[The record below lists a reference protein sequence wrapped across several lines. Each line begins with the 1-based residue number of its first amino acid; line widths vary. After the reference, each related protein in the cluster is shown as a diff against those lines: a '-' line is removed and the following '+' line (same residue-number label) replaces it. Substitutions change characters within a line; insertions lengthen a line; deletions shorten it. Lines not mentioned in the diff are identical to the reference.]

1 MNQSNLTNKL
11 FPVIFLIIWSLG
23 AIFTKLG
30 LHYSSIWSFLFLRS
44 SIALILLFLIIIF
57 YRKKKDLF
65 PKKEQIFKI
74 IFTGLLLQFLYL
86 VFYFYSIETGIS
98 LGLVILVLGTQP
110 LLTVFFNIK
119 SLTLSKFLLVIISFT
134 GLFITVTS
142 YKSSNNFNLLGFIFS
157 FIALLSITIGTYL
170 QSKIHS
176 NILSALAIQTFI
188 TWLCFFIIILYSGL
202 QVTWNIYFIASLLW
216 MGGVVSVIA
225 FLLLNYMLSK
235 NTAENVSMLFLLL
248 PISTFILDAIIFKT
262 PFPLTSMIGVL
273 IVMVSVFIFQKKFRT
288 N

>member
-1 MNQSNLTNKL
+1 ML
-11 FPVIFLIIWSLG
+11 FPVIFLIIWSFG
-23 AIFTKLG
+23 AVFTKLG

-44 SIALILLFLIIIF
+44 SIALTLLFLIIIF
-57 YRKKKDLF
+57 YKEKKDLF
-65 PKKEQIFKI
+65 PKKDQIFKI
-74 IFTGLLLQFLYL
+74 ILTGLLLQFLYL
-86 VFYFYSIETGIS
+86 VFYFYTIKTDIS

-110 LLTVFFNIK
+110 LLTIFFNIK
-119 SLTLSKFLLVIISFT
+119 SLTLSKFLLVIISLA

-176 NILSALAIQTFI
+176 NILANLLLQTFI
-188 TWLCFFIIILYSGL
+188 AWLCFFLIVLYDGL
-202 QVTWNIYFIASLLW
+202 YVTWNVSFIASLLW
-216 MGGVVSVIA
+216 MGSVVSVIA

-262 PFPLTSMIGVL
+262 PFSFTSIIGAL
-273 IVMVSVFIFQKKFRT
+273 IVMISVFIFQKKFR
-288 N
+288 NN

>member
-1 MNQSNLTNKL
+1 MNQSNLTNTL
-11 FPVIFLIIWSLG
+11 FPVIFLIIWSFG
-23 AIFTKLG
+23 AVFTKLG

-44 SIALILLFLIIIF
+44 SIALILLSLIIIF
-57 YRKKKDLF
+57 YKEKKKLF
-65 PKKEQIFKI
+65 PQEKQIFKI
-74 IFTGLLLQFLYL
+74 ILTGLLLQFLYL
-86 VFYFYSIETGIS
+86 VFYFYSIKTGIS

-110 LLTVFFNIK
+110 LLTIFFNIK
-119 SLTLSKFLLVIISFT
+119 SVTLSKFLLVIISLA

-176 NILSALAIQTFI
+176 NILSTLLLQTFI
-188 TWLCFFIIILYSGL
+188 TWLCFFTIVLYDGL
-202 QVTWNIYFIASLLW
+202 YVTWNLSFIASLLW

-262 PFPLTSMIGVL
+262 PFSFNSIIGVL
-273 IVMVSVFIFQKKFRT
+273 IVMISVFIFQKKFRS

>member
-1 MNQSNLTNKL
+1 MNQTNLTNML
-11 FPVIFLIIWSLG
+11 FPVIFLIIWSFG
-23 AIFTKLG
+23 AVFTKLG

-44 SIALILLFLIIIF
+44 SIALTLLFLIIIF
-57 YRKKKDLF
+57 YKEKKDLF
-65 PKKEQIFKI
+65 PKKDQIFKI
-74 IFTGLLLQFLYL
+74 ILTGLLLQFLYL
-86 VFYFYSIETGIS
+86 VFYFYTIKTDIS

-110 LLTVFFNIK
+110 LLTIFFNIK
-119 SLTLSKFLLVIISFT
+119 SLTLSKFLLVIISLA

-176 NILSALAIQTFI
+176 NILANLLLQTFI
-188 TWLCFFIIILYSGL
+188 AWLCFFLIVLYDGL
-202 QVTWNIYFIASLLW
+202 YVTWNVSFIASLLW
-216 MGGVVSVIA
+216 MGSVVSVIA

-262 PFPLTSMIGVL
+262 PFSFTSIIGAL
-273 IVMVSVFIFQKKFRT
+273 IVMISVFIFQKKFR
-288 N
+288 NN

>member
-1 MNQSNLTNKL
+1 MNQSNLTNTF
-11 FPVIFLIIWSLG
+11 FPLIFLIIWSFG
-23 AIFTKLG
+23 AVFTKLG

-44 SIALILLFLIIIF
+44 SIALILLFLTIIF
-57 YRKKKDLF
+57 YKEKKDLF

-74 IFTGLLLQFLYL
+74 ILTGLLLQFLYL
-86 VFYFYSIETGIS
+86 VFYFYSIKTGIS

-110 LLTVFFNIK
+110 LLTIFFNIK
-119 SLTLSKFLLVIISFT
+119 SLTLSKFLLVITSLA

-142 YKSSNNFNLLGFIFS
+142 YKSSNNFNLFGVIFS
-157 FIALLSITIGTYL
+157 FIALLSITLGTYL
-170 QSKIHS
+170 QSKIQS
-176 NILSALAIQTFI
+176 NILSTLLLQTFI
-188 TWLCFFIIILYSGL
+188 TWLCFFTIVLYDGL
-202 QVTWNIYFIASLLW
+202 YVTWNLSFIASLLW

-262 PFPLTSMIGVL
+262 PFPFTSIIGVL
-273 IVMVSVFIFQKKFRT
+273 IVMISVFIFQKKFRS